1 MRVGKL
7 TNEELKKIVLERLPI
22 CSTDISKGPAIGLD
36 CAIIRSQEGVMV
48 VSSDPITG
56 ASADV
61 GRIAIH
67 VSCNDIA
74 CAGIKPTAIM
84 LVVIAPASAT
94 REELVHVID
103 QASEA
108 AKEVGI
114 DIVGGHT
121 EVSDAVNRF
130 ILMTTAFGFS
140 KQDVTISA
148 SGARPGDS
156 ILMTKYTALEGTAIL
171 AADFK
176 ERLSSVLTGEEL
188 TAAMALIRQ
197 ISVVKE
203 GALCGGLQVHAMHD
217 VTEGGIL
224 GAVWEITEAS
234 RCGCM
239 IRLKDIPILPETKKI
254 CDFLELNPYALISS
268 GSMIIATDEPQKV
281 IEVLTQNGIHCKE
294 IGKIVEKNRQYVD
307 NNGQIHELLP
317 PEADELYKIK

>member
-1 MRVGKL
+1 MRTGKL

-22 CSTDISKGPAIGLD
+22 CSTELSKGPAIGLD
-36 CAIIRSQEGVMV
+36 CAIIHSQEGVMV

-56 ASADV
+56 ASNDV

-74 CAGIKPTAIM
+74 CAGIKPAAIM
-84 LVVIAPASAT
+84 LVVIAPSSAT
-94 REELVHVID
+94 REDLIHVIE

-140 KQDVTISA
+140 NRDETISA
-148 SGARPGDS
+148 AGARNGDS
-156 ILMTKYTALEGTAIL
+156 LLMTKYAAQEGTAIL

-176 ERLSSVLTGEEL
+176 DRLDSVLTEPEL
-188 TAAMALIRQ
+188 TRAMDLVKN

-203 GALCGGLQVHAMHD
+203 GVLGGSLHVHAMHD
-217 VTEGGIL
+217 ATEGGIL
-224 GAVWEITEAS
+224 GAVWEIAEAS
-234 RCGCM
+234 RAGCR
-239 IRLKDIPILPETKKI
+239 IELSKIPILPETKKI
-254 CDFLELNPYALISS
+254 CGFLGLNPYALISS
-268 GSMIIATDEPQKV
+268 GSMLIATDEPDAV
-281 IEVLTQNGIHCKE
+281 MAAMSANGILCSR
-294 IGKIVEKNRQYVD
+294 IGKIVEKTRQFVD
-307 NNGQIHELLP
+307 DHGQIHELLP

>member
-1 MRVGKL
+1 MKTGKL
-7 TNEELKKIVLERLPI
+7 TNEELKKIVLDRLPI

-36 CAIIRSQEGVMV
+36 CAIIHSQEGVMV

-56 ASADV
+56 ASSDV

-84 LVVIAPASAT
+84 LVVIAPSSAT
-94 REELVHVID
+94 KEELIHVIE

-140 KQDVTISA
+140 KKEETISA
-148 SGARPGDS
+148 AGAKAGDS
-156 ILMTKYTALEGTAIL
+156 ILMTKYIALEGTAIL
-171 AADFK
+171 AADFR
-176 ERLSSVLTGEEL
+176 ERLSTVLTKEEQ
-188 TAAMALIRQ
+188 TNAMNLIQQ

-203 GALCGGLQVHAMHD
+203 GALCGQLHVHAMHD
-217 VTEGGIL
+217 ATEGGIL
-224 GAVWEITEAS
+224 GAAWEITEAS
-234 RCGCM
+234 KVGCL
-239 IRLKDIPILPETKKI
+239 IDLASIPILPETQKI
-254 CDFLELNPYALISS
+254 CSFMNLNPYALISS
-268 GSMIIATDEPQKV
+268 GSMIIVTDNPQKI
-281 IEVLTQNGIHCKE
+281 IEELSKNQINCKE
-294 IGKIVEKNRQYVD
+294 IGKIVEKNRQFID